1 MGRLQ
6 TSPRVTARGAK
17 SADAPVALAT
27 PRQAAV
33 GPTACPSWLA
43 AASCM
48 LLLASPSPSAADG
61 AGDRA
66 APGQRASE
74 LSLFAGGAAPRCSG
88 GCPAPKLGW
97 AAGIEAF
104 LPMGRWFRAGF
115 AVDAVNVGYDQRGEA
130 ARETLLLAPIIL
142 RGEPVQGGVDVILDL
157 GFGLASRGAAGL
169 AGVGVEAHATRQ
181 LRFGPALRIVGIA
194 GGTVCSAGSS
204 LGGGS
209 ECASPVIGAL
219 LLTVGATW
227 VFPSD

>member
-17 SADAPVALAT
+17 SVDRAVARAAPRQTAAGPT
-27 PRQAAV
+27 PRP
-33 GPTACPSWLA
+33 GWLA
-43 AASCM
+43 AASC
-48 LLLASPSPSAADG
+48 LLVLASPAASAADG
-61 AGDRA
+61 AGGRK

-74 LSLFAGGAAPRCSG
+74 LSLLAGGAAPRCSG

-97 AAGIEAF
+97 AAGVEAF
-104 LPMGRWFRAGF
+104 LPVGRWFRAGF
-115 AVDAVNVGYDQRGEA
+115 AVDAVNVGYDQRGEP

-142 RGEPVQGGVDVILDL
+142 RGEPVQGSVDVVLDL

-181 LRFGPALRIVGIA
+181 LRFGPAFRIVGIA
-194 GGTVCSAGSS
+194 GGEVCSAGGS

-209 ECASPVIGAL
+209 ECSSPVSGAL

-227 VFPSD
+227 MFPSD

>member
-6 TSPRVTARGAK
+6 TSPRVTARGAN
-17 SADAPVALAT
+17 SVD
-27 PRQAAV
+27 AAV
-33 GPTACPSWLA
+33 GPPRRALWVA
-43 AASCM
+43 AAGCV

-61 AGDRA
+61 AGTRA

-88 GCPAPKLGW
+88 GCPAPKIGW
-97 AAGIEAF
+97 AAGIEAY

-115 AVDAVNVGYDQRGEA
+115 GVDAVNVGFDARGEPV
-130 ARETLLLAPIIL
+130 RDTLLLAPIIL
-142 RGEPVQGGVDVILDL
+142 RGEPLQGGVDVVLDL

-169 AGVGVEAHATRQ
+169 AAVGVEAHATRQ
-181 LRFGPALRIVGIA
+181 LRFGPALRLVGIA
-194 GGTVCSAGSS
+194 GGTLCSAGGS
-204 LGGGS
+204 LGAGS
-209 ECASPVIGAL
+209 ECSSPVTGAL